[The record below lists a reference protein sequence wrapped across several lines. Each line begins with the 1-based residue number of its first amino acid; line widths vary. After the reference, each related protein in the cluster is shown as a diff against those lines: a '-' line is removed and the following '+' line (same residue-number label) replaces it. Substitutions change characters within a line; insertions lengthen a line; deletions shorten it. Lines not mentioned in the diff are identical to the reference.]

1 MDVTI
6 VIPCLNEAETL
17 ASCIRKALKAFAEN
31 NLQGEVVVAD
41 NGSTDGSQAI
51 AEAEGARVVPVPLR
65 GYGAAL
71 IGGINAAQGEFII
84 MGDADDSYDFAETPK
99 FVAKLRAGYDFVMG
113 CRFPKGGGTIMPNA
127 MPRLHRY
134 LGTPVLTFLA
144 RLFFKHPFRDIN
156 CGMRGFRKTAI
167 QSLNLRC
174 TGMEFASEM
183 VSKACLSGLNV
194 TEIPI
199 TLHKDGRS
207 RPPHLRSWR
216 DGWRHLRFMLLLSP
230 FWLYKIPAYLFL
242 GVGTLLTLILSV
254 GEASFGGVTLSV
266 NSLIMA
272 EMMVVLGTQLLI
284 FGTFVTRYAQQEGL
298 LPRPS
303 KMFRGHIIEIAMVA
317 GAGLFLLGCL
327 GVAHAVLTW
336 KDLNYGNITDIA
348 VTRNLSLS
356 GMSIVIGLQ
365 IAFAGFLFGI
375 LDLKSRRM

>member
-17 ASCIRKALKAFAEN
+17 ASCIRKALKSFAEN

-51 AEAEGARVVPVPLR
+51 ATAEGARVVPVPLK

-144 RLFFKHPFRDIN
+144 RVFFKHPFRDIN
-156 CGMRGFRKTAI
+156 CGMRGFRTTAI

-194 TEIPI
+194 AEIPI

-303 KMFRGHIIEIAMVA
+303 TMFRAHTIEIAMIA
-317 GAGLFLLGCL
+317 GGILFLLGCL
-327 GVAHAVLTW
+327 GVTHAVLTW

-356 GMSIVIGLQ
+356 GMSIIIGLQ

-375 LDLKSRRM
+375 LDLKRRRM